1 MMVKHTLCPSCSA
14 GCGVNIVE
22 MGGAPVGTYP
32 YRRHPVNEG
41 KTCRAGRDCYEIP
54 LMDRVTSPGVKK
66 SGKLS
71 GVNWDEALDKLT
83 ELLSS
88 EDISI
93 LTTGTLTNEEA
104 LKLREIIENFN
115 VKKSGLIT
123 VFPEFDY
130 PEIDIRNIRDYDNI
144 AVIGDAITC
153 APLIGR
159 RIFHAM
165 AAGAEVRSYDRR
177 DETRMAVN
185 SGFHITFSDEREVLN
200 DLQQLP
206 GGSLI
211 IITPEI
217 PEIIGPVL
225 EFSSENEFD
234 VLPIFEDFNTRG
246 VMQHLPPVN
255 EGEFDSVWLIDPG
268 AAAEPVDV
276 SGKFVLQSIRT
287 EGLTPDI
294 FLPVA
299 AWCEKSGSYTSTA
312 GYTMKLEP
320 ALQAPEGV
328 LSDMEIFERILR
340 AGD

>member
-14 GCGVNIVE
+14 GCGVNLVDV
-22 MGGAPVGTYP
+22 GGTPVGTYP

-41 KTCRAGRDCYEIP
+41 KTCRSGRDCYEIP

-71 GVNWDEALDKLT
+71 GVNWDEALDNLK

-88 EDISI
+88 GISI

-104 LKLREIIENFN
+104 LKLKEVIEKFD

-130 PEIDIRNIRDYDNI
+130 PEIDIRKIREYDNV

-177 DETRMAVN
+177 DDTRMAVN
-185 SGFHITFSDEREVLN
+185 SGFHRTFSDDREILE

-211 IITPEI
+211 IITHEI

-225 EFSSENEFD
+225 EVSSENEFD

-246 VMQHLPPVN
+246 VMQHLPPVH
-255 EGEFDSVWLIDPG
+255 EVEFDSVWLIDPG
-268 AAAEPVDV
+268 AAAEPVEV
-276 SGKFVLQSIRT
+276 SGKLILQSIRT
-287 EGLTPDI
+287 GGLVPDI
-294 FLPVA
+294 FLPTA

-312 GYTMKLEP
+312 GYTSKLKP

-328 LSDMEIFERILR
+328 LPDMEIFERILM

>member
-14 GCGVNIVE
+14 GCGVNLVDV
-22 MGGAPVGTYP
+22 GGTPVGTYP

-41 KTCRAGRDCYEIP
+41 KTCRSGRDCYEIP
-54 LMDRVTSPGVKK
+54 LRDRVTSPGVKK

-71 GVNWDEALDKLT
+71 GVNWDEALDNLK

-88 EDISI
+88 DISI

-104 LKLREIIENFN
+104 LKLREIIEKFD

-130 PEIDIRNIRDYDNI
+130 PEIDIRKIRDYDNI
-144 AVIGDAITC
+144 AVIGDAINC

-177 DETRMAVN
+177 DDTRMAVN
-185 SGFHITFSDEREVLN
+185 SGFHRTFPEDRELLD

-211 IITPEI
+211 IITHEI

-225 EFSSENEFD
+225 EVSSENEFD

-246 VMQHLPPVN
+246 VMQHLPR
-255 EGEFDSVWLIDPG
+255 F
-268 AAAEPVDV
+268 
-276 SGKFVLQSIRT
+276 
-287 EGLTPDI
+287 
-294 FLPVA
+294 
-299 AWCEKSGSYTSTA
+299 
-312 GYTMKLEP
+312 MK
-320 ALQAPEGV
+320 
-328 LSDMEIFERILR
+328 
-340 AGD
+340 

>member
-14 GCGVNIVE
+14 GCGVNLVDV
-22 MGGAPVGTYP
+22 GGTPVGTYP

-41 KTCRAGRDCYEIP
+41 KTCRSGRDCYEIP

-71 GVNWDEALDKLT
+71 GVNWDEALDNLK

-88 EDISI
+88 DISI

-104 LKLREIIENFN
+104 LKLKEVIEKFN

-130 PEIDIRNIRDYDNI
+130 PEIDIRKIREYDNV

-165 AAGAEVRSYDRR
+165 ASGAEVRSYDRR
-177 DETRMAVN
+177 DDTRMAVN
-185 SGFHITFSDEREVLN
+185 SGFHRTFSDDREILE

-211 IITPEI
+211 IITHEI

-225 EFSSENEFD
+225 EVSSENEFD

-246 VMQHLPPVN
+246 VMQHLPPVH
-255 EGEFDSVWLIDPG
+255 EVEFDSVWLIDPG
-268 AAAEPVDV
+268 AAAEPVEV
-276 SGKFVLQSIRT
+276 SGKLILQSIRT
-287 EGLTPDI
+287 GGLVPDI
-294 FLPVA
+294 FLPTA

-312 GYTMKLEP
+312 GYTSKLKP

-328 LSDMEIFERILR
+328 LPDMEIFERILM

>member
-1 MMVKHTLCPSCSA
+1 MVKHTLCPSCSA
-14 GCGVNIVE
+14 GCGVNLVDV
-22 MGGAPVGTYP
+22 GGTPVGTYP

-41 KTCRAGRDCYEIP
+41 KTCRSGRDCYEIP
-54 LMDRVTSPGVKK
+54 LRDRVTSPGVKK

-71 GVNWDEALDKLT
+71 GVNWDEALDNLK

-88 EDISI
+88 DISI

-104 LKLREIIENFN
+104 LKLREIIEKFD

-130 PEIDIRNIRDYDNI
+130 PEIDIRKIRDYDNI
-144 AVIGDAITC
+144 AVIGDAINC

-177 DETRMAVN
+177 DDTRMAVN
-185 SGFHITFSDEREVLN
+185 SGFHRTFPEDRELLD

-211 IITPEI
+211 IITHEI

-225 EFSSENEFD
+225 EVSSENEFD

-246 VMQHLPPVN
+246 VMQHLPPVH
-255 EGEFDSVWLIDPG
+255 EVEFDSVWLIDPG
-268 AAAEPVDV
+268 AAAEPVEV
-276 SGKFVLQSIRT
+276 SGKLILQSIRT
-287 EGLTPDI
+287 EGLIPDI
-294 FLPVA
+294 FLPTA

-312 GYTMKLEP
+312 GYTVKLEP

-328 LSDMEIFERILR
+328 LADMEIFERILT

>member
-14 GCGVNIVE
+14 GCGVNLVDV
-22 MGGAPVGTYP
+22 GGTPVGTYP

-41 KTCRAGRDCYEIP
+41 KTCRVGRDCYEIP

-88 EDISI
+88 DISI

-104 LKLREIIENFN
+104 LKLREIIEKFD

-130 PEIDIRNIRDYDNI
+130 PEIDIRKIRDYDNI

-153 APLIGR
+153 APLIAR

-177 DETRMAVN
+177 DDTRMAVN
-185 SGFHITFSDEREVLN
+185 SGFHRIFSDDRELLD

-211 IITPEI
+211 IITHEI

-225 EFSSENEFD
+225 EVSSENEFD

-246 VMQHLPPVN
+246 VMQHLPPVH

-268 AAAEPVDV
+268 AAAEPVEV
-276 SGKFVLQSIRT
+276 SGKLILQSIKT
-287 EGLTPDI
+287 EGLAPDI
-294 FLPVA
+294 FLPTA

-312 GYTMKLEP
+312 GYTVKLEP

-328 LSDMEIFERILR
+328 LPDMEIFERILM